1 MVVSIQN
8 AVLCVVTACNSVV
21 DTDASEENN
30 RNHDDGVGRWGGGGV
45 KHFSEMCKSTQ
56 CRNSKYYS
64 FGFAVTDVPKEY
76 LVFFGILFMRY
87 LCA

>member
-30 RNHDDGVGRWGGGGV
+30 RNHDDGVGRWGGGG
-45 KHFSEMCKSTQ
+45 
-56 CRNSKYYS
+56 
-64 FGFAVTDVPKEY
+64 
-76 LVFFGILFMRY
+76 
-87 LCA
+87 